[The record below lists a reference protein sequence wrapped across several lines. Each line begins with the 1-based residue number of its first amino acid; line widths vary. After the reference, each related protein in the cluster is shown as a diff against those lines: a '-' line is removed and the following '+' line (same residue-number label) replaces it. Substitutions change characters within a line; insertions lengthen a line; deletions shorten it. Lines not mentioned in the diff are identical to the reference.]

1 MPWGDWQFWLVTA
14 FALAGGWF
22 VLRPLL
28 PGRKDDCG
36 ACGTPPARPKRTN
49 LTVGGTDDAAGR
61 RRKDGEH
68 AAPGPRGPGATS

>member
-14 FALAGGWF
+14 VALAGGWF

-36 ACGTPPARPKRTN
+36 TCGTPPARPKRTN
-49 LTVGGTDDAAGR
+49 LPVGGTDAGAGPRDAGS
-61 RRKDGEH
+61 
-68 AAPGPRGPGATS
+68 RGPGATS